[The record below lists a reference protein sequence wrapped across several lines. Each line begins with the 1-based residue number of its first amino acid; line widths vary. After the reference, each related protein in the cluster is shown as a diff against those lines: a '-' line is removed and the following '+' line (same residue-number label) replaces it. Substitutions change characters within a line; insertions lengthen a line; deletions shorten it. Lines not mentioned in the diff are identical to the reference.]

1 MVSRLCADRNDKK
14 TLSQEF
20 QEFKEILC
28 RKPEPLPKYFMK
40 KILDIKNRSASIAL
54 VAHSTPSKPV
64 IAVCGL
70 MNAGKSYLLNM
81 LTQQI
86 DREYFKTADQRETT
100 ANKTLE
106 TEQYIYLD
114 TPGLDANAQDDA
126 IAQQG
131 IAEADIVLFVHQP
144 QGELDPRELAFL
156 RQLKD
161 SFGKSAKHSV
171 VIVIS
176 KIDKEPESKIDVIDK
191 EIQKQC
197 QEKLGTVFTTFQV
210 SNTRYKTGISQQKD
224 GLIQASHIDALAQ
237 HLKKTTPKIRQARQ
251 NKLATSIETLLAEID
266 TLTQELRDEKAA
278 IQQDISEQFCHFNAQ
293 MEQLQA
299 FLSESASNFKKI

>member
-1 MVSRLCADRNDKK
+1 
-14 TLSQEF
+14 
-20 QEFKEILC
+20 
-28 RKPEPLPKYFMK
+28 MK
-40 KILDIKNRSASIAL
+40 KIIDLKNRSEQLAL
-54 VAHSTPSKPV
+54 GAYSAPSKPV

-81 LTQQI
+81 LTQHINQ
-86 DREYFKTADQRETT
+86 EYFKTADQRETT

-156 RQLKD
+156 HQLKNN
-161 SFGKSAKHSV
+161 FGKSAKHSIA
-171 VIVIS
+171 IVIS
-176 KIDKEPESKIDVIDK
+176 KIDKEPASKIDAIDK

-197 QEKLGTVFTTFQV
+197 QENLGTVFTTFQV
-210 SNTRYKTGISQQKD
+210 SNTRYKTGISQQKN
-224 GLIQASHIDALAQ
+224 GLIQASHIDTLAQ
-237 HLKKTTPKIRQARQ
+237 HLKKTTLKIGQARQ
-251 NKLATSIETLLAEID
+251 NKLTASIKALMAEID
-266 TLTQELRDEKAA
+266 TLTQELRDEKTA
-278 IQQDISEQFCHFNAQ
+278 IRENISEQFCHFNAQ

>member
-1 MVSRLCADRNDKK
+1 MQIN
-14 TLSQEF
+14 
-20 QEFKEILC
+20 
-28 RKPEPLPKYFMK
+28 
-40 KILDIKNRSASIAL
+40 KIFDLKNRSEQLAL
-54 VAHSTPSKPV
+54 GVYSAPKKPV

-81 LTQQI
+81 LTQHI
-86 DREYFKTADQRETT
+86 DQEYFKTADQRETT
-100 ANKTLE
+100 ENNKLE

-114 TPGLDANAQDDA
+114 TPGLDANTQDDA

-131 IAEADIVLFVHQP
+131 IAEADFVLFVHQP
-144 QGELDPRELAFL
+144 QGELDPCELAFL

-161 SFGKSAKHSV
+161 RFGKSAKHSV

-176 KIDKEPESKIDVIDK
+176 TIDKEPASKIDAIDK

-210 SNTRYKTGISQQKD
+210 SNTRYKTGISQQKN
-224 GLIQASHIDALAQ
+224 GLVQASHIEALAQ
-237 HLKKTTPKIRQARQ
+237 HLQKTTPKVRQARQ
-251 NKLATSIETLLAEID
+251 SKLAASIEALMAEID
-266 TLTQELRDEKAA
+266 TLTQALRDEKAA
-278 IQQDISEQFCHFNAQ
+278 IQQDISEQFSHFNAQ

-299 FLSESASNFKKI
+299 FLSESTSNFKKI

>member
-1 MVSRLCADRNDKK
+1 MREIENLKK
-14 TLSQEF
+14 RCDELASNSP
-20 QEFKEILC
+20 
-28 RKPEPLPKYFMK
+28 PE
-40 KILDIKNRSASIAL
+40 
-54 VAHSTPSKPV
+54 KPV

-81 LTQQI
+81 LTQHIEQ
-86 DREYFKTADQRETT
+86 EYFKTADQRETT
-100 ANKTLE
+100 SNKKLE

-114 TPGLDANAQDDA
+114 TPGLDANTQDDA

-144 QGELDPRELAFL
+144 QGELDPCELDFL

-161 SFGKSAKHSV
+161 SFGKPAKHSV

-176 KIDKEPESKIDVIDK
+176 KIDKEPESKIDTIDK

-224 GLIQASHIDALAQ
+224 GLIQASHIDALSQ
-237 HLKKTTPKIRQARQ
+237 HLKKTTPKIRQTRQ
-251 NKLATSIETLLAEID
+251 NKLTTSIETLLAEIE

>member
-1 MVSRLCADRNDKK
+1 
-14 TLSQEF
+14 
-20 QEFKEILC
+20 
-28 RKPEPLPKYFMK
+28 MK
-40 KILDIKNRSASIAL
+40 KILDLKNRSEQLAQGANSA
-54 VAHSTPSKPV
+54 PSKPV

-81 LTQQI
+81 LTQHI
-86 DREYFKTADQRETT
+86 DQEYFKTADQRETT

-144 QGELDPRELAFL
+144 QGELDSRGLDFL

-176 KIDKEPESKIDVIDK
+176 KIDKEPESKIDAIDK

-210 SNTRYKTGISQQKD
+210 SNTRYKTGICQQKD
-224 GLIQASHIDALAQ
+224 GLVQASHIEALVQ
-237 HLKKTTPKIRQARQ
+237 HLKKTTPKTRQARQ
-251 NKLATSIETLLAEID
+251 NKLAANIETLLAEID
-266 TLTQELRDEKAA
+266 TLTQELRNEKTA

>member
-1 MVSRLCADRNDKK
+1 
-14 TLSQEF
+14 
-20 QEFKEILC
+20 
-28 RKPEPLPKYFMK
+28 MK
-40 KILDIKNRSASIAL
+40 KIFDLKFRSEQLAL
-54 VAHSTPSKPV
+54 GAYSAPRKPV

-81 LTQQI
+81 LTKHI
-86 DREYFKTADQRETT
+86 DQEYFKTADQRETT

-131 IAEADIVLFVHQP
+131 IADADIVLFVHQP
-144 QGELDPRELAFL
+144 QGELDPNELDFL

-161 SFGKSAKHSV
+161 CFGKSAKHSV
-171 VIVIS
+171 IIVIS
-176 KIDKEPESKIDVIDK
+176 KIDKEPASKIEAIDK

-210 SNTRYKTGISQQKD
+210 SNTRYKTGISQQKN
-224 GLIQASHIDALAQ
+224 GLIQASHIDALLQ
-237 HLKKTTPKIRQARQ
+237 HLKKATLKIRQARKD
-251 NKLATSIETLLAEID
+251 KLTASIEALMTETD

-278 IQQDISEQFCHFNAQ
+278 IQQDINEQFSPFNSH
-293 MEQLQA
+293 MDLLQT
-299 FLSESASNFKKI
+299 FLSESASQFKKI

>member
-1 MVSRLCADRNDKK
+1 M
-14 TLSQEF
+14 
-20 QEFKEILC
+20 
-28 RKPEPLPKYFMK
+28 
-40 KILDIKNRSASIAL
+40 
-54 VAHSTPSKPV
+54 
-64 IAVCGL
+64 
-70 MNAGKSYLLNM
+70 
-81 LTQQI
+81 
-86 DREYFKTADQRETT
+86 
-100 ANKTLE
+100 
-106 TEQYIYLD
+106 
-114 TPGLDANAQDDA
+114 
-126 IAQQG
+126 
-131 IAEADIVLFVHQP
+131 LFVHQP

>member
-1 MVSRLCADRNDKK
+1 
-14 TLSQEF
+14 
-20 QEFKEILC
+20 
-28 RKPEPLPKYFMK
+28 MK
-40 KILDIKNRSASIAL
+40 KIIDLKNRSEQLAL
-54 VAHSTPSKPV
+54 GAYSAPSKPV

-81 LTQQI
+81 LTQHINQ
-86 DREYFKTADQRETT
+86 EYFKTADQRETT

-156 RQLKD
+156 HQLKN
-161 SFGKSAKHSV
+161 SFGKFAKHSV

-176 KIDKEPESKIDVIDK
+176 KIDKEPASKIDAIDK

-197 QEKLGTVFTTFQV
+197 QENLGTVFTTFQV
-210 SNTRYKTGISQQKD
+210 SNTRYKTGISQQKN
-224 GLIQASHIDALAQ
+224 GLIQASHIDTLAQ
-237 HLKKTTPKIRQARQ
+237 HLKKTTLKIGQARQ
-251 NKLATSIETLLAEID
+251 NKLTASIKALMAEID
-266 TLTQELRDEKAA
+266 TLTQELRDEKTA
-278 IQQDISEQFCHFNAQ
+278 IQQDIKEQFSHFNAQ

>member
-1 MVSRLCADRNDKK
+1 
-14 TLSQEF
+14 
-20 QEFKEILC
+20 
-28 RKPEPLPKYFMK
+28 MK
-40 KILDIKNRSASIAL
+40 KIFDLKNRSEQL
-54 VAHSTPSKPV
+54 VLRAYAAPSKPV

-81 LTQQI
+81 LTQHI
-86 DREYFKTADQRETT
+86 DEEYFKVADQRETSV
-100 ANKTLE
+100 NKILE

-131 IAEADIVLFVHQP
+131 IADADIVLFVHQP
-144 QGELDPRELAFL
+144 QGELDPYELAFL

-161 SFGKSAKHSV
+161 RFGKSARQSV

-176 KIDKEPESKIDVIDK
+176 KIDKEPVSKIETIDK

-197 QEKLGTVFTTFQV
+197 LEKLGTVFTTFLV
-210 SNTRYKTGISQQKD
+210 SNTRYKTGISQQKN
-224 GLIQASHIDALAQ
+224 GLVQASHIDALIQ
-237 HLKKTTPKIRQARQ
+237 YLKKTTPKIRKTRQ
-251 NKLATSIETLLAEID
+251 SKMAASIEALIAEID
-266 TLTQELRDEKAA
+266 TLTQALRDEKID
-278 IQQDISEQFCHFNAQ
+278 IQQNITEQFSHFNMQ
-293 MEQLQA
+293 MEQLQV